1 MDKIRGILWPFLV
14 WSTIYCVVID
24 IHFSSIWE
32 LRKLYTGGSNLWF
45 LFFTFIYY
53 LAAKP
58 LDRIN
63 PLLVSALA
71 LSLSFSSPD
80 GENIRSKFYI

>member
-32 LRKLYTGGSNLWF
+32 LRKLYTGGSHLWF
-45 LFFTFIYY
+45 LFYIH
-53 LAAKP
+53 L
-58 LDRIN
+58 LSRIK
-63 PLLVSALA
+63 AI
-71 LSLSFSSPD
+71 
-80 GENIRSKFYI
+80 GENKPSSSCCFSLVIVFCVTGW